1 MRVVRGMDYDA
12 VFDKVIYRATIRV
25 YLKSEDG
32 TVKDI
37 SLLRVRSN
45 TPQGLEIR
53 ILRVKNR
60 FKTLMKKNP
69 KFFERIGKGE
79 TISLDEDE

>member
-1 MRVVRGMDYDA
+1 MDYDA
-12 VFDKVIYRATIRV
+12 AFDKVIYRATIRV
-25 YLKSEDG
+25 YLKLEDG
-32 TVKDI
+32 TEKDI

-53 ILRVKNR
+53 ILRVKSR
-60 FKTLMKKNP
+60 FKTLMRKNP
-69 KFFERIGKGE
+69 KFFEKIGKGE